1 MMNDNQPKVFIVE
14 DDKFLSLVLKGRLE
28 REGIAVYQA
37 FDGKEAL
44 ELLKKDI
51 PDLILL
57 DLIMPNMS
65 GFEFLENLRQDPQY
79 ASIPVVVISNLGQ
92 ESDVQ
97 KAKTLGVIE
106 YYVKVR
112 TSIEDLV
119 SKIKQLIK
127 KE

>member
-1 MMNDNQPKVFIVE
+1 MNDNQPKVFIVE

-28 REGIAVYQA
+28 REGITVYQA

-97 KAKTLGVIE
+97 KAKTFGVIE

>member
-1 MMNDNQPKVFIVE
+1 MPETKKILIVE

-28 REGIAVYQA
+28 KEGVSVIQA

-44 ELLKKDI
+44 DVLKKDI

-65 GFEFLENLRQDPQY
+65 GFEFLEILRQDPQY
-79 ASIPVVVISNLGQ
+79 STIPVVVISNLGQ
-92 ESDVQ
+92 ESDVE
-97 KAKTLGVIE
+97 KAKSLGVIE

-112 TSIEDLV
+112 TSIDDLIL
-119 SKIKQLIK
+119 KIKNLLENK
-127 KE
+127 

>member
-1 MMNDNQPKVFIVE
+1 MPETKKILIVE

-28 REGIAVYQA
+28 KEGVSVIQA

-44 ELLKKDI
+44 DVLKKDI

-65 GFEFLENLRQDPQY
+65 GFEFLEILRQDPQY
-79 ASIPVVVISNLGQ
+79 RTIPVVVISNLGQ
-92 ESDVQ
+92 ESDVE
-97 KAKTLGVIE
+97 KAKSLGVIE

-112 TSIEDLV
+112 TSIDDLIL
-119 SKIKQLIK
+119 KIKNLLENQ
-127 KE
+127 